1 MHLRI
6 DAEVRRPGTSSG
18 FTMLEVLIAILV
30 IAVGLLGLAGL
41 QVVSLKQGQSA
52 YHRTVATQLANDMS
66 DRMRGN
72 MNGVLANA
80 YNRTGINT
88 DYAVAVAACNTT
100 TGCVA
105 ANLAQNDAFE
115 WQQLVSSLL
124 PGGEGIVCIDSVPN
138 DGTSGTI
145 HGCDGTLPPNPNERP
160 LHAIKIWWSDDR
172 SDANP
177 TAAKKLFVYSF
188 RL

>member
-1 MHLRI
+1 MLKNSNAVHG
-6 DAEVRRPGTSSG
+6 RRAHSG

-30 IAVGLLGLAGL
+30 VSIGLLGLAGL
-41 QVVSLKQGQSA
+41 QTISLTQSQSA
-52 YHRTVATQLANDMS
+52 YYRSVATQLANDMA

-72 MNGVLANA
+72 LNGVLANA

-88 DYAVAVAACNTT
+88 DYSTAVAACTNA

-105 ANLAQNDAFE
+105 ADLAKNDAYE
-115 WQQLVSSLL
+115 WQQLVKTLL
-124 PGGEGIVCIDSVPN
+124 PSGEAIVCTDSTPN
-138 DGTSGTI
+138 DGTSALV
-145 HGCDGTLPPNPNERP
+145 HGCDGVIPTNPNSRP

-172 SDANP
+172 SAAN
-177 TAAKKLFVYSF
+177 AAATKKQFVYAF